1 MLILG
6 DPGVVVK
13 IGDDVVELVSDLG
26 TFSGGTGVAKLMYF
40 SAYAPHR
47 AEKTCAHHNSWLFL
61 ASFSVIG

>member
-1 MLILG
+1 
-6 DPGVVVK
+6 
-13 IGDDVVELVSDLG
+13 
-26 TFSGGTGVAKLMYF
+26 LMYF